1 MPKKSPKLALVTA
14 SQTRSPT
21 LDDLTDQQ
29 RGPLSEAEALADTIH
44 QLAVTVGTVR
54 EDTLVTL
61 STMLCARLDQ
71 VRGVVEDHL
80 ATTGGAA

>member
-1 MPKKSPKLALVTA
+1 MSTEIG
-14 SQTRSPT
+14 SPT
-21 LDDLTDQQ
+21 PSLKGLDDQQ
-29 RGPLSEAEALADTIH
+29 RGPLAEAEALADAIH

-80 ATTGGAA
+80 AGVQEG